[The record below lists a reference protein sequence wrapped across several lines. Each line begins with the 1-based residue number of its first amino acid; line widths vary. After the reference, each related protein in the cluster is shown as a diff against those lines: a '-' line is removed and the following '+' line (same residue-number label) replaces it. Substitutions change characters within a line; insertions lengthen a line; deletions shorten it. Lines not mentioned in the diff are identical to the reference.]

1 MNNLQP
7 LMNEVL
13 ANFAANINCSSSTNI
28 RLPSTSNTIFPT
40 ALQMLNH
47 NNITLP
53 SLYSLQLYLLSNQIN
68 LDNLFQ
74 LPQEKQL
81 SPKIDSPK
89 LLCKSFIKQE
99 IVDKSSEVSSNNNN
113 NNNNFSIRN
122 ILSPGIKNVSNVN
135 NSSKLNLTNND
146 SYMIENNS
154 IETIGYTMDALL
166 MTDGRSKKKKY
177 QSTSPDSINSQPT
190 TSSKHFC
197 NECGKSYAT
206 SSNLS
211 RHKQTHRS
219 LDSEHAKKCP
229 HCDRVYVSMPAL
241 SMHLLT
247 HKAQHKCTVCEKVF
261 SRPWLLQGH
270 MRAHTGQKPF
280 GCAHCGKKFSDRS
293 NLRAHIITHTGIKK
307 HKCDSCGKMFALKSY
322 LNKHKELVCPKI
334 KKEKDIL

>member
-13 ANFAANINCSSSTNI
+13 ANFAANINFSSNANTHQPTTN
-28 RLPSTSNTIFPT
+28 NTIFPSSF
-40 ALQMLNH
+40 QMLNS
-47 NNITLP
+47 NNNNVILP
-53 SLYSLQLYLLSNQIN
+53 SLYSLQLYLLSNQLN
-68 LDNLFQ
+68 LENLF
-74 LPQEKQL
+74 PISGEKQL
-81 SPKIDSPK
+81 SPKIDSPP
-89 LLCKSFIKQE
+89 FIFNSPINHE
-99 IVDKSSEVSSNNNN
+99 ITDTTREISNSNHNS
-113 NNNNFSIRN
+113 FSIQN
-122 ILSPGIKNVSNVN
+122 ILSQNIKNVSNN
-135 NSSKLNLTNND
+135 INSPKLSLTNNE
-146 SYMIENNS
+146 SKIGEKNN
-154 IETIGYTMDALL
+154 IETVGYTMDALL

-177 QSTSPDSINSQPT
+177 QSTSPDSIASQAS
-190 TSSKHFC
+190 TSSKHVC
-197 NECGKSYAT
+197 TECGKSYAT

-247 HKAQHKCTVCEKVF
+247 HKAQHKCTVCDKVF

-322 LNKHKELVCPKI
+322 LNKHKELVCPKSR
-334 KKEKDIL
+334 KE

>member
-13 ANFAANINCSSSTNI
+13 ANFVSNTNFSDNNSI
-28 RLPSTSNTIFPT
+28 LHTLSPATSTIFPT
-40 ALQMLNH
+40 PLQMINQ
-47 NNITLP
+47 NNTTLP
-53 SLYSLQLYLLSNQIN
+53 SLYSLQLFLLSNQIN
-68 LDNLFQ
+68 LDNILT
-74 LPQEKQL
+74 LPKEKQL
-81 SPKIDSPK
+81 PLKTESPSFLFNAFNQDIAV
-89 LLCKSFIKQE
+89 KSKE
-99 IVDKSSEVSSNNNN
+99 ISNSNSSS
-113 NNNNFSIRN
+113 FSIQS
-122 ILSPGIKNVSNVN
+122 ILSPNIKNVSNN
-135 NSSKLNLTNND
+135 NNFPKLSLTNEGYTI
-146 SYMIENNS
+146 SENNKV
-154 IETIGYTMDALL
+154 ETIGYTMDALL
-166 MTDGRSKKKKY
+166 MTDGRSKRKKY
-177 QSTSPDSINSQPT
+177 PSNSPDSVISQLS
-190 TSSKHFC
+190 TSSKHIC

-247 HKAQHKCTVCEKVF
+247 HKAQHKCSVCDKVF

-322 LNKHKELVCPKI
+322 LNKHKELVCPKM
-334 KKEKDIL
+334 KKEESMP